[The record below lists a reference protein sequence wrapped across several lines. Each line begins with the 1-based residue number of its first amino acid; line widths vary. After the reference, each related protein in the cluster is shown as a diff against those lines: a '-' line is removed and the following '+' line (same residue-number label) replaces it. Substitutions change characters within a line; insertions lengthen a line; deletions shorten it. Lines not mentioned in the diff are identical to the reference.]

1 MVWSLISKKPNRGTS
16 LLALFIDIEEKWR
29 EGFREWLERDMFTA
43 RLKIGFRACASYNI
57 LSSVSDLSSPSS
69 KYLTVYEV
77 DTLGDLYS
85 SPYQNLR
92 KFRDKTDLEF
102 HERFINPHRYTLNW
116 IGPELSGGG
125 KSFSRFLQ
133 IDRFRIPEDNIQNFN
148 SWLVDQ
154 YFPYCDEE
162 SRIERVRRYFSIEGE
177 KLHFLLHEFSDIGLL
192 QDKSWSNMQRD
203 SAWSEVDWF
212 AGMPTVYERV
222 VHAH

>member
-125 KSFSRFLQ
+125 KSFSRFYKS
-133 IDRFRIPEDNIQNFN
+133 IDLGFQKTIYRILI
-148 SWLVDQ
+148 V
-154 YFPYCDEE
+154 
-162 SRIERVRRYFSIEGE
+162 
-177 KLHFLLHEFSDIGLL
+177 GL
-192 QDKSWSNMQRD
+192 
-203 SAWSEVDWF
+203 
-212 AGMPTVYERV
+212 
-222 VHAH
+222 